1 MNSLSFY
8 FVKNIQIEKSVYLT
22 LKNLSFEYSQIIDNN
37 KEGKNNLLPE
47 LEDLYFGFNYID
59 LEKNL
64 LNFQSLK
71 QLKRFKG
78 RNRYFLLIQSQLL
91 EEIVLEDDII
101 KLEEL
106 KQTFNKIFP
115 LKFIKKIDLKLRQKN
130 NKVISEIFGK
140 NESIKEIKIKFSNE
154 NEQRIFYHLQ
164 NSFLNLTNLNIE
176 FNPLSLEE
184 GLLKKYEFI
193 ESPISKV
200 KNIQLIIYKHSSFK
214 IFCQSF
220 EKIESINFETWG
232 LNENLINL
240 FPLLSDKC
248 QVIFKSLK
256 SFGLI
261 IRAVGLNSDVLQNI
275 FNNIDNMP
283 NLINFTFICKPK
295 EMKRKFRQQFLNKI
309 LTMKY
314 IKRIDIQISKNRN
327 VYKKFSKDELMKIFP
342 DVNFYK
348 FYEVNIIDELYE
360 VNQDEIENYYNDNK
374 IKENQI
380 KKNYKNEKKDKILI
394 MEDKENRT
402 CCPDFVSQILV

>member
-1 MNSLSFY
+1 M
-8 FVKNIQIEKSVYLT
+8 
-22 LKNLSFEYSQIIDNN
+22 
-37 KEGKNNLLPE
+37 
-47 LEDLYFGFNYID
+47 
-59 LEKNL
+59 
-64 LNFQSLK
+64 
-71 QLKRFKG
+71 
-78 RNRYFLLIQSQLL
+78 
-91 EEIVLEDDII
+91 
-101 KLEEL
+101 
-106 KQTFNKIFP
+106 
-115 LKFIKKIDLKLRQKN
+115 
-130 NKVISEIFGK
+130 
-140 NESIKEIKIKFSNE
+140 
-154 NEQRIFYHLQ
+154 
-164 NSFLNLTNLNIE
+164 
-176 FNPLSLEE
+176 
-184 GLLKKYEFI
+184 LKKYEFI

-261 IRAVGLNSDVLQNI
+261 IRAVGLNSDILQNLY
-275 FNNIDNMP
+275 NNIDNMP

-327 VYKKFSKDELMKIFP
+327 AYKKFSKDELMKIFP
-342 DVNFYK
+342 DVNFHK

-360 VNQDEIENYYNDNK
+360 VKQDEIENYYNDNE

-380 KKNYKNEKKDKILI
+380 KKNYKNEKKD
-394 MEDKENRT
+394 
-402 CCPDFVSQILV
+402 

>member
-154 NEQRIFYHLQ
+154 NEQRLFYHLQ
-164 NSFLNLTNLNIE
+164 NNFLNLTNLNLE

-314 IKRIDIQISKNRN
+314 IKRIDIQISKNRDT
-327 VYKKFSKDELMKIFP
+327 YKKFSKDELMKIFP